1 MMITLIKV
9 VVLFCF
15 LIIPLRGPAKRRD
28 NNHQESEKTI
38 SYSID
43 GINEQGE
50 LEKIFNI
57 GGDEEEGVS

>member
-1 MMITLIKV
+1 MITLIKV

-38 SYSID
+38 SCSNY
-43 GINEQGE
+43 GINEHGE
-50 LEKIFNI
+50 LEEIFNKS
-57 GGDEEEGVS
+57 GDDDEKLL